1 MMTLLA
7 VSLGIAT
14 AQTLTVRGTV
24 VAEKDGQPVAGAY
37 VLVNGTTIGTITN
50 EKGEFGIREVPADA
64 KEIIVTFLG
73 MTTASAPVQAEP
85 LKIVMHEDAT
95 YLDETTV
102 VAFGTKRKQDLV
114 GSVVNVDK
122 TLISNTQATSVS
134 NALEGAVAGLQV
146 ISASGQPGD
155 DANIVVRGIGS
166 LSASNSA
173 LIVVDGTPFN
183 GKLSDLNPADIES
196 ISVSKDAVSNS
207 LYGSRA
213 ASGVVMV
220 TTKKGSKDAVS
231 IKLNANWGMT
241 SRAFK
246 DYNMVTDPGEFYRL
260 TWYGIRNSY
269 WAYYNPYYADTYT
282 LDDYAQWASEE
293 LLDEL
298 GGYNAFIIP
307 DGEFLVNP
315 DGTLNPN
322 AKLRYNDTFA
332 DAMFKNSFRQE
343 YTVSASGGNNRT
355 DYYMSLGFLD
365 NDSYI
370 IGSSYDRFTARANVN
385 SQLRKWLKVGA
396 NIGYARTTT
405 QGVQEGVGLASNPFD
420 VARSWAPIFPVH
432 AYDAE
437 GNMKYNEDGTPMYD
451 AGTGMTDG
459 TGERPTAMNQ
469 NVICNLHEDIRKSSR
484 HALTSKAYAEIR
496 FLKDFTFTT
505 NNSYDFKNIY
515 STQYYTPTI
524 GDGQSFGG
532 RGTKSNANVATL
544 NLNQILAYD
553 KLVGNHSISAKVGH
567 EYYLYTQDI
576 FEGQKIQFLDPA
588 NPELSNGGRM
598 EYMDSYINKH
608 NIEGFFGMVDYNY
621 ASRYYAS
628 AAYRRDGTSRFLDKW
643 GDFWSVGAAWRLS
656 AEPFMHNTR
665 NWLDDLKI
673 RASYGTQG
681 NEDILPGYSYA
692 YTPYTDQYSV
702 AWDGSA
708 LGYSYAFYGNPD
720 LTWEKQKTFD
730 AGIDFSFLG
739 RIHGSVDY
747 FIRRTDDMLFQ
758 RPLAQSG
765 GRPYNWENI
774 GAMRNSGVE
783 FEVNFDI
790 LKQQDLKWTVSLVG
804 SHYDNVVLT
813 LPEENKENGITSGL
827 FNLREGKSRYEYY
840 TYKYAGMTETGAPKW
855 YMDEIGADGKPTGKM
870 VETTTYSQAT
880 KYFLG
885 KSALPDFNGGLN
897 MSFYYKGI
905 DLSVATA
912 FQVGGWAYDSEYLSG
927 LSSSYYVGHNKDLWN
942 TFDPATGKG
951 TLPVWNAN
959 DASNS
964 FTQSSDMHLVTASY
978 FSIRNITLGYS
989 FPKSW
994 MKKLNIEG
1002 IRIYASAENLAL
1014 WSARQGFDPRVSM
1027 NGGNDKFGGYSP
1039 MRVVSGG
1046 VNFTF

>member
-50 EKGEFGIREVPADA
+50 ENGEFGIREVPADA

-220 TTKKGSKDAVS
+220 TTKKGTKDAVS

-260 TWYGIRNSY
+260 TWYGLRNSY
-269 WAYYNPYYADTYT
+269 WASYSPYYPDMTIADF
-282 LDDYAQWASEE
+282 AQWASED
-293 LLDEL
+293 LLGEL

-307 DGEFLVNP
+307 EGEFLVNT

-322 AKLRYNDTFA
+322 AKPRYNDTFA

-420 VARSWAPIFPVH
+420 VARSWAPIYPVH

-469 NVICNLHEDIRKSSR
+469 NVICNLHEDIRKTGR

-496 FLKDFTFTT
+496 FLKDFTFTS
-505 NNSYDFKNIY
+505 NNSYDFTNIY
-515 STQYYTPTI
+515 STEYYTPTI

-598 EYMDSYINKH
+598 EYMDSYVNKH

-730 AGIDFSFLG
+730 AGLDFCFLG

-951 TLPVWNAN
+951 TLPVWNAD

>member
-1 MMTLLA
+1 MALLFA
-7 VSLGIAT
+7 SLGLAT
-14 AQTLTVRGTV
+14 AQSLTVTGTV
-24 VAEKDGQPVAGAY
+24 VSEKDGQPVAGAY
-37 VLVNGTTIGTITN
+37 VLVNGTTLGTITN
-50 EKGEFGIREVPADA
+50 ENGEFGIRNVPADA

-73 MTTASAPVQAEP
+73 YSTASAPVQAEP
-85 LKIVMHEDAT
+85 VKVLMREDTT
-95 YLDETTV
+95 YLEETTV

-114 GSVVNVDK
+114 GSVVTVEK
-122 TLISNTQATSVS
+122 SLISNTQATSVS

-146 ISASGQPGD
+146 VTSSGQPGD
-155 DANIVVRGIGS
+155 DAGIIVRGIGS
-166 LSASNSA
+166 LSASNTA

-207 LYGSRA
+207 LYGARA

-220 TTKKGSKDAVS
+220 TTKRGSKDAVS
-231 IKLNANWGMT
+231 IKFNANWGMT
-241 SRAFK
+241 SRAYK

-260 TWYGIRNSY
+260 SWYGLRNSY
-269 WAYYNPYYADTYT
+269 WAYYSPYYPDMT
-282 LDDYAQWASEE
+282 LEDFAQMASED
-293 LLDEL
+293 LLGEM

-307 DGEFLVNP
+307 DGELLVNS

-365 NDSYI
+365 NNSYI
-370 IGSSYDRFTARANVN
+370 VGSSYDRFTARANVN
-385 SQLRKWLKVGA
+385 SQLRKWLKVGV
-396 NIGYARTTT
+396 NIGYAKTTS

-432 AYDAE
+432 AYDAD

-459 TGERPTAMNQ
+459 TSERPTAMNQ
-469 NVICNLHEDIRKSSR
+469 NVICNLHEDIRKTDR

-496 FLKDFTFTT
+496 FLKDFTFTS
-505 NNSYDFKNIY
+505 NNSYDFTNIN
-515 STQYYTPTI
+515 STTYYTPTI

-532 RGTKSNANVATL
+532 RGTKSNINVSTL

-553 KLVGNHSISAKVGH
+553 KLIGNHSISAKIGH
-567 EYYLYTQDI
+567 EYYLYTQSI

-598 EYMDSYINKH
+598 EYMESYINKH
-608 NIEGFFGMVDYNY
+608 NIEGYFAMADYNY
-621 ASRYYAS
+621 ASRYYVS
-628 AAYRRDGTSRFLDKW
+628 AAFRRDGTSRFLDKW
-643 GDFWSVGAAWRLS
+643 GNFWSVGAAWRLS
-656 AEPFMHNTR
+656 AEPFMQNTR

-692 YTPYTDQYSV
+692 YTPYVDQYSV

-708 LGYSYAFYGNPD
+708 LGYSYAFYGNPN
-720 LTWEKQKTFD
+720 LTWEKQRTFD
-730 AGIDFSFLG
+730 VGLDFSFLG
-739 RIHGSVDY
+739 RIHGAVDY
-747 FIRRTDDMLFQ
+747 FIRNTDDMLFQ

-774 GAMRNSGVE
+774 GAMRNTGVE
-783 FEVNFDI
+783 FELNFDI
-790 LKQQDLKWTVSLVG
+790 FKKQDFTWTVSLLG
-804 SHYDNVVLT
+804 SHYDNMILT
-813 LPEENKENGITSGL
+813 LPEENKENGITKGL

-855 YMDEIGADGKPTGKM
+855 YMDELDEDGNKTGKI
-870 VETTTYSQAT
+870 VETTTYSEAT

-897 MSFYYKGI
+897 MNFYYKGI

-912 FQVGGWAYDSEYLSG
+912 FQIGGWAYDSEYLSG

-951 TLPVWNAN
+951 SLPVWNAQ

-964 FTQSSDMHLVTASY
+964 FTQSSDMHLVSASY

-989 FPKSW
+989 FPKKW

-1002 IRIYASAENLAL
+1002 IRIYATAENLAL
-1014 WSARQGFDPRVSM
+1014 WSARQGFDPRVSITGE
-1027 NGGNDKFGGYSP
+1027 NSDFGGYSP

-1046 VNFTF
+1046 INFTF

>member
-260 TWYGIRNSY
+260 TWYGLRNTY
-269 WAYYNPYYADTYT
+269 WASYSPYYPDMTIADF
-282 LDDYAQWASEE
+282 AQWASED

-307 DGEFLVNP
+307 EGEFLVNT

-322 AKLRYNDTFA
+322 AKPRYNDTFA

-420 VARSWAPIFPVH
+420 VARSWAPIYPVH

-505 NNSYDFKNIY
+505 NNSYDFTNIY

-532 RGTKSNANVATL
+532 RGTKANANVATL

-598 EYMDSYINKH
+598 EYMDSYVNKH

-730 AGIDFSFLG
+730 AGLDFSFLG

-951 TLPVWNAN
+951 TLPLWNAD

>member
-343 YTVSASGGNNRT
+343 YTV
-355 DYYMSLGFLD
+355 
-365 NDSYI
+365 
-370 IGSSYDRFTARANVN
+370 
-385 SQLRKWLKVGA
+385 
-396 NIGYARTTT
+396 
-405 QGVQEGVGLASNPFD
+405 
-420 VARSWAPIFPVH
+420 
-432 AYDAE
+432 
-437 GNMKYNEDGTPMYD
+437 
-451 AGTGMTDG
+451 
-459 TGERPTAMNQ
+459 
-469 NVICNLHEDIRKSSR
+469 
-484 HALTSKAYAEIR
+484 
-496 FLKDFTFTT
+496 
-505 NNSYDFKNIY
+505 
-515 STQYYTPTI
+515 
-524 GDGQSFGG
+524 
-532 RGTKSNANVATL
+532 
-544 NLNQILAYD
+544 
-553 KLVGNHSISAKVGH
+553 
-567 EYYLYTQDI
+567 
-576 FEGQKIQFLDPA
+576 
-588 NPELSNGGRM
+588 
-598 EYMDSYINKH
+598 
-608 NIEGFFGMVDYNY
+608 
-621 ASRYYAS
+621 
-628 AAYRRDGTSRFLDKW
+628 
-643 GDFWSVGAAWRLS
+643 
-656 AEPFMHNTR
+656 
-665 NWLDDLKI
+665 
-673 RASYGTQG
+673 
-681 NEDILPGYSYA
+681 
-692 YTPYTDQYSV
+692 
-702 AWDGSA
+702 
-708 LGYSYAFYGNPD
+708 
-720 LTWEKQKTFD
+720 
-730 AGIDFSFLG
+730 
-739 RIHGSVDY
+739 
-747 FIRRTDDMLFQ
+747 
-758 RPLAQSG
+758 
-765 GRPYNWENI
+765 
-774 GAMRNSGVE
+774 
-783 FEVNFDI
+783 
-790 LKQQDLKWTVSLVG
+790 
-804 SHYDNVVLT
+804 
-813 LPEENKENGITSGL
+813 
-827 FNLREGKSRYEYY
+827 
-840 TYKYAGMTETGAPKW
+840 
-855 YMDEIGADGKPTGKM
+855 
-870 VETTTYSQAT
+870 
-880 KYFLG
+880 
-885 KSALPDFNGGLN
+885 
-897 MSFYYKGI
+897 
-905 DLSVATA
+905 
-912 FQVGGWAYDSEYLSG
+912 
-927 LSSSYYVGHNKDLWN
+927 
-942 TFDPATGKG
+942 
-951 TLPVWNAN
+951 
-959 DASNS
+959 
-964 FTQSSDMHLVTASY
+964 
-978 FSIRNITLGYS
+978 
-989 FPKSW
+989 
-994 MKKLNIEG
+994 
-1002 IRIYASAENLAL
+1002 
-1014 WSARQGFDPRVSM
+1014 
-1027 NGGNDKFGGYSP
+1027 
-1039 MRVVSGG
+1039 
-1046 VNFTF
+1046 